1 MQKERAKAKT
11 YGKSRKEKD
20 QERQEVSQMQRLP

>member
-1 MQKERAKAKT
+1 MRKERAKAKT

-20 QERQEVSQMQRLP
+20 QERQDVLQMQKLP